1 MDDKIDVTLFVIS
14 IQYLH
19 KHNNNRINVIK
30 SLKKKI
36 KTLFQKFVINRD
48 KKEE

>member
-1 MDDKIDVTLFVIS
+1 MVIKTNLDKNSMDDKIDVTLFVIS

-36 KTLFQKFVINRD
+36 KTLF
-48 KKEE
+48 